1 MVDITLDSGLG
12 ISKLCGYIDIVLL
25 DGGLH
30 LVKASLHG
38 SNIVAQTH
46 IGSLIGYE
54 LRIGDLCIS
63 EKLLD
68 SCLDGLQVDGA
79 VLVELHGLILSL
91 QLCLLLVDIALD
103 SGLSINKL
111 CGYIGVVLLD
121 SGLHLVKAS
130 LHGGN
135 IVAQTHIGGLIGYE
149 LRIGSLRIGEELLDS
164 SLDGLQVDGAVL
176 VELHGLILSLQLCLL
191 LVDIGLDSGLGIS
204 KLCGYIGI
212 VLLDGGLHLVKTS
225 LHGGN
230 LLCQTHISSLVG
242 QFLQMLCLG
251 GSSILQIFGDG
262 LIDTLHGLGVQRR
275 SLRERTVGVLGIKV

>member
-46 IGSLIGYE
+46 IGKLIGYE
-54 LRIGDLCIS
+54 LRIAELRIG

-79 VLVELHGLILSL
+79 ILVELHGLILSLQLCLLLVDITLDSGLGINKLCGYIGIVLLDDGLHLVKTSLYSSNLLCQTHIGGLIGYELRIGSLRIGEKLLDSSLDGLQVDGAILVERHGLILSL

-111 CGYIGVVLLD
+111 CGYIG
-121 SGLHLVKAS
+121 
-130 LHGGN
+130 
-135 IVAQTHIGGLIGYE
+135 
-149 LRIGSLRIGEELLDS
+149 
-164 SLDGLQVDGAVL
+164 
-176 VELHGLILSLQLCLL
+176 
-191 LVDIGLDSGLGIS
+191 
-204 KLCGYIGI
+204 I
-212 VLLDGGLHLVKTS
+212 VLLDGSLHLVKTS
-225 LHGGN
+225 LYSSN

-242 QFLQMLCLG
+242 QFLQMLCLS
-251 GSSILQIFGDG
+251 GSSFVNIFGNSI
-262 LIDTLHGLGVQRR
+262 IDTLHGLGVQRR
-275 SLRERTVGVLGIKV
+275 SLRERTVGVLGVKV